1 MNINTSEISFFVIN
15 TETLWKEGEKVESIQ
30 VEKQGISLAKY
41 SDYSYMDTH
50 VPGTVIP
57 KSLDRD
63 ACGVLYILDEEKKSI
78 MIFEIENQY
87 HRGIECLFFGEPV
100 SIAVSDLNIYVVDG
114 ETLYCIARVNGQIRW
129 EREIQ
134 TGIDLRIATLEPD
147 RLYVM
152 DIENKKVF
160 KTNRECKL
168 DATTEI
174 ALRTQNPADKDE
186 EIFYS
191 LDTKELVD
199 IASDREGCFYILE
212 AQSKEILKF
221 DQTGLLL
228 QVNSIPFKEDVDFKT
243 LAVESSDNIF
253 LGFWDETPGNSREF
267 KPGESSGIVQ
277 LSKTIKYAAV
287 GAYTSKVF
295 DSTITG
301 CQWHQVVLDAD
312 IPANTRVTL
321 SYAAS
326 DYEPAVDGPYTSH
339 PLVNPVDTLI
349 TGAVGRYIRFRIE
362 LFSDEAT
369 GVTPLVKRLKV
380 YFPRI
385 TYLRYL
391 PDTYQEDEKNR
402 EFLQCFLSLFE
413 TFMSCSEEQIF
424 DFTRY
429 LDPLAVPEGFIPW
442 LSSWLAIAY
451 DENWPLTK
459 KRLLIRLAP
468 QLYKKRGTPRV
479 LSQIIELYYDIPP
492 IIIEQFQLE
501 CIRNREKSKEEEEK
515 TSEPSCNS
523 TLSMEEIV
531 DRLYGTSPYRFTVVV
546 PPRWEDPKSRVKKAR
561 EVTNPERNTL
571 QRIVDM
577 EKPAHTEA
585 CLQVL
590 EPWFYLDMHT
600 YLEIN
605 TILTRTEFLL
615 EKSSVLGRDTV
626 IRDIEPGGQVVPRS
640 RIGIDLQLT

>member
-1 MNINTSEISFFVIN
+1 
-15 TETLWKEGEKVESIQ
+15 
-30 VEKQGISLAKY
+30 
-41 SDYSYMDTH
+41 
-50 VPGTVIP
+50 
-57 KSLDRD
+57 
-63 ACGVLYILDEEKKSI
+63 
-78 MIFEIENQY
+78 
-87 HRGIECLFFGEPV
+87 
-100 SIAVSDLNIYVVDG
+100 VDG
-114 ETLYCIARVNGQIRW
+114 EKLYCLARVNGQIRW
-129 EREIQ
+129 EKQIQ
-134 TGIDLRIATLEPD
+134 SGIHLRIATLEPD

-160 KTNRECKL
+160 KTGRECKL
-168 DATTEI
+168 DDTTEI
-174 ALRTQNPADKDE
+174 ALRTKNPADEDE
-186 EIFYS
+186 EISYS
-191 LDTKELVD
+191 LDTKEPVD

-212 AQSKEILKF
+212 VQSKEILKF

-228 QVNSIPFKEDVDFKT
+228 QVNSIPFKEDVNYKN

-253 LGFWDETPGNSREF
+253 LGFWDEIPGSSEEF

-277 LSKTIKYAAV
+277 LSKTIKYAAA
-287 GAYTSKVF
+287 GTYTSEVF

-301 CQWHQVVLDAD
+301 CQWHRVVLEAD

-326 DYEPAVDGPYTSH
+326 DYEPGVDGPFTSD
-339 PLVNPVDTLI
+339 PLVKPVDTLI

-362 LFSDEAT
+362 LFSDEAS

-402 EFLQCFLSLFE
+402 EFLQRFLSLFE
-413 TFMSCSEEQIF
+413 TFMSCSEKQIF

-451 DENWPLTK
+451 DENWPLAK
-459 KRLLIRLAP
+459 KRMLIRQAP
-468 QLYKKRGTPRV
+468 QLYKKRGTPRAI
-479 LSQIIELYYDIPP
+479 SQIIELFYDKAP

-501 CIRNREKSKEEEEK
+501 CIRNREESKEEEVK
-515 TSEPSCNS
+515 TSESEPSCNS
-523 TLSMEEIV
+523 TLSMEEVV
-531 DRLYGTSPYRFTVVV
+531 DRLYGTSPYRFTVLV
-546 PPRWEDPKSRVKKAR
+546 PPKWEDLKNRVKKAK
-561 EVTNPERNTL
+561 EVTTPERNTL
-571 QRIVDM
+571 QRIVEM

-605 TILTRTEFLL
+605 TVLTRPEFVL

-626 IRDIEPGGQVVPRS
+626 IHDKEPAGQVVRKS
-640 RIGIDLQLT
+640 RIGIDLKLT